1 MFRKRELI
9 SGVVCLVVAGCAT
22 VRPLYLNTNESYA
35 DHPGA

>member
-35 DHPGA
+35 AHPEA